1 MMLSFHFNLWR
12 FLRSCQSYIPLKMA
26 DQVVVSASNRTPVVQ
41 IVTWFCLVVS
51 VLAFFSHAGVKIYI
65 SRSLTVE
72 TGFVFLA
79 LFFGSA
85 QSITVSLQASNG
97 FGKPTTSLNNE
108 RSQAIMKSGYAAV
121 ILFFFSVAFSKL
133 AIVAFIHGLTP
144 KKLDRRFNYATGAF
158 AIAWLVVAVSMAA
171 FRCRLPR
178 PWDRTLGRCIND
190 LQWWDSITILN
201 IISEVNLVALEMG
214 IIAPLQMAR
223 QRKVSLICLLTCR
236 LLVSIAAA
244 IQLHFFHEDTS
255 GPLKDDY
262 ALGYWRSTIGNQIV
276 QCVATVTTSLPYT
289 KIFMESFESGLIGA
303 ERPGGKTERSTEGS
317 GPSER
322 GWELLDVSR
331 GSATRPID
339 GISKTQTFT
348 VESTRRA

>member
-51 VLAFFSHAGVKIYI
+51 VLAFVSHAGVKIYI

-108 RSQAIMKSGYAAV
+108 RSQAIMK
-121 ILFFFSVAFSKL
+121 
-133 AIVAFIHGLTP
+133 
-144 KKLDRRFNYATGAF
+144 
-158 AIAWLVVAVSMAA
+158 
-171 FRCRLPR
+171 
-178 PWDRTLGRCIND
+178 

-317 GPSER
+317 GPSGR

>member
-51 VLAFFSHAGVKIYI
+51 VLAFVSHAGVKIYI

-108 RSQAIMKSGYAAV
+108 RSQAIMKGGYAAV

-190 LQWWDSITILN
+190 ASGWEWQSLSELTFHQLQWWDSITILN

-236 LLVSIAAA
+236 LL
-244 IQLHFFHEDTS
+244 
-255 GPLKDDY
+255 
-262 ALGYWRSTIGNQIV
+262 
-276 QCVATVTTSLPYT
+276 
-289 KIFMESFESGLIGA
+289 
-303 ERPGGKTERSTEGS
+303 
-317 GPSER
+317 
-322 GWELLDVSR
+322 
-331 GSATRPID
+331 
-339 GISKTQTFT
+339 
-348 VESTRRA
+348 